1 MDQAVAEVVVSVPD
15 GEAVPHVDAAADAD
29 ADVDGV
35 DAGADVVAEAA
46 VAATGPVA
54 DAGVGTEAQEVG
66 KIGVADSCV
75 AVEGDLEAGRGTA
88 AEAVDPAQVVGPEA
102 VEHEHPVQVDRLHKG
117 MCRLMEWFEQKPLEG
132 CCEYYSP
139 WERMQPREQVQE

>member
-1 MDQAVAEVVVSVPD
+1 MAEGVVSVPG
-15 GEAVPHVDAAADAD
+15 GEAVPHVDGAADAD
-29 ADVDGV
+29 AEADADVGGV

-54 DAGVGTEAQEVG
+54 DAGVGTEAQGVG

-75 AVEGDLEAGRGTA
+75 VIEGGLEVGRGTA
-88 AEAVDPAQVVGPEA
+88 AEAVVPVQIVEPEPAEPE
-102 VEHEHPVQVDRLHKG
+102 HLVQVDQLHRV
-117 MCRLMEWFEQKPLEG
+117 MCRLMEWFEQMLPEG

-139 WERMQPREQVQE
+139 WGRMQPLEQGQE

>member
-1 MDQAVAEVVVSVPD
+1 MVVSVPG

-29 ADVDGV
+29 ADVDGA

-75 AVEGDLEAGRGTA
+75 VVEVDFGVGRGTA
-88 AEAVDPAQVVGPEA
+88 AEEVVPVQVVEPEPA
-102 VEHEHPVQVDRLHKG
+102 EPEHPVQVDQLHKE
-117 MCRLMEWFEQKPLEG
+117 MCRLMEWSEQMQPEG
-132 CCEYYSP
+132 CCEYCLP
-139 WERMQPREQVQE
+139 